1 MNFNNQLQIIEGIIQ
16 GDEVDTR
23 VDCPFC
29 NHTNTLTIKKSNGKI
44 MWYCF
49 HASCNTKGIK
59 QKEMSMK
66 DVENSLVLSSNANIK
81 KTFFIPENFVSVYNT
96 EKCVEYMKKK
106 PLYGCVYERISRY

>member
-29 NHTNTLTIKKSNGKI
+29 NHTNTLTIKKSEGKI

-59 QKEMSMK
+59 QKEMSMEDELAEYLSYILELEDNK
-66 DVENSLVLSSNANIK
+66 VKEVLS
-81 KTFFIPENFVSVYNT
+81 TFHDYSKEIAV
-96 EKCVEYMKKK
+96 
-106 PLYGCVYERISRY
+106 G

>member
-29 NHTNTLTIKKSNGKI
+29 NHTNTLTIKKSEGKI

-49 HASCNTKGIK
+49 HASCNIKGIK

-66 DVENSLVLSSNANIK
+66 DVENSLVLSSNADIK
-81 KTFFIPENFVSVYNT
+81 KTTINS
-96 EKCVEYMKKK
+96 CVH
-106 PLYGCVYERISRY
+106 LITLNDTFDNL